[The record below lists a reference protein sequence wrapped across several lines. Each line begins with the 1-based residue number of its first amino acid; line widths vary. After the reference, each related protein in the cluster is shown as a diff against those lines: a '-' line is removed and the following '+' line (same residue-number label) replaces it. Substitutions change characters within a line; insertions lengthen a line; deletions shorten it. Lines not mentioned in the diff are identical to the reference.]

1 MRAHL
6 GSIRPPITD
15 TIFIAMRS
23 LLLPTLCLAACTGGM
38 QDPSTVEQQEGACF
52 ALEGRRF
59 ESANELE
66 CGRTPN
72 GVALCK
78 WQLAFASRDEESSQ
92 FMWQTQISADVG
104 ETGHIACDGA
114 TIIVTS
120 LPREINATFDAATQK
135 LVWEDQTYVPAN

>member
-1 MRAHL
+1 MRARRA
-6 GSIRPPITD
+6 SIRPPIAD
-15 TIFIAMRS
+15 TIFIAMRL

-38 QDPSTVEQQEGACF
+38 QDPSTVEQQEGACV

-92 FMWQTQISADVG
+92 FMWQYSDVG
-104 ETGHIACDGA
+104 ESGHIACDGA

-120 LPREINATFDAATQK
+120 LPREINATFDVATQK